1 MHRLLSLIL
10 KVRDF
15 LLFIDTEASGLPKNW
30 DLPYSAG
37 GNWPYAVQISW
48 LVYSAEGLKIK
59 EEDHYIKDNDFTISP
74 EATRIHHL
82 RQDFLGI
89 NGQRRKTVLQML
101 TDDLLQ
107 YQPMLVGHFLNL
119 DRHVIGAEYYRAGMT
134 DPSIN
139 LEGFCTMMGTTHL
152 QPNPRQRYLRL
163 GDLYE
168 SLFHRSLE
176 NQHDALSDATA
187 TAACFFQLRKT
198 GQIRPENNM
207 SIADRL

>member
-1 MHRLLSLIL
+1 M
-10 KVRDF
+10 RDY

-30 DLPYSAG
+30 DLPYSAV

-48 LVYSAEGLKIK
+48 LIYSMDGTKIK

-74 EATRIHHL
+74 EAARVHHL

-89 NGQRRKTVLQML
+89 NGQRRRTVLQFL
-101 TDDLLQ
+101 TDDLLR
-107 YQPMLVGHFLNL
+107 YRPMLVGHFLNL
-119 DRHVIGAEYYRAGMT
+119 DRHIIGAEYFRAEME
-134 DPSIN
+134 DPSTG

-152 QPNPRQRYLRL
+152 QPNPRQHYLRL

-168 SLFHRSLE
+168 SLFHSPLE
-176 NQHDALSDATA
+176 HPHDALSDASA

-198 GQIRPENNM
+198 GLIKPENNM